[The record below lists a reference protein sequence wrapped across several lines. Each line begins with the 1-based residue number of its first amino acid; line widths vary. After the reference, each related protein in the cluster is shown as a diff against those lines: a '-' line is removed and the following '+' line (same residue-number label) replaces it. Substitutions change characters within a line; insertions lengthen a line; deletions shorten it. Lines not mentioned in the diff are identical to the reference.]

1 MGQQQGLQTF
11 YAPTLQLGPNRRHH
25 DQADSQ
31 TGFSTG
37 RWYTVVELFL
47 TLSKTL
53 ILALI
58 LILGGNQKHIYLR
71 LKSILKFQ
79 GKFEHWWLILIIPAH
94 IFYSARKTQYKS
106 FMSQLEREWSKA
118 AKKRYQFQS
127 TNRIFATSR
136 TIIESIFEDQKS
148 IFVCERTNCESPAG
162 RFSTGPWWFCPGFF
176 PPKLPGSVSSSVF
189 WFSNPSLADWHKHCA
204 LVSKSLFNGAICFIL
219 GPMLP
224 SGRRT

>member
-1 MGQQQGLQTF
+1 MGQQQGLQKF

-71 LKSILKFQ
+71 LKSIFKS
-79 GKFEHWWLILIIPAH
+79 KFECWWLILIISANK
-94 IFYSARKTQYKS
+94 FYSARKTQYKI
-106 FMSQLEREWSKA
+106 FMSQLEPEWSKG
-118 AKKRYQFQS
+118 AKKGINFNQRTGSLLHLVQS
-127 TNRIFATSR
+127 LKASLKTRS
-136 TIIESIFEDQKS
+136 
-148 IFVCERTNCESPAG
+148 
-162 RFSTGPWWFCPGFF
+162 
-176 PPKLPGSVSSSVF
+176 
-189 WFSNPSLADWHKHCA
+189 PSLCVKGPTVRVQLEDFQ
-204 LVSKSLFNGAICFIL
+204 LVLDDFVQAFFSPKASRQCQFFRVLVLKPVVGWLAQTLSTCFKK
-219 GPMLP
+219 PFQ
-224 SGRRT
+224 RCYWF